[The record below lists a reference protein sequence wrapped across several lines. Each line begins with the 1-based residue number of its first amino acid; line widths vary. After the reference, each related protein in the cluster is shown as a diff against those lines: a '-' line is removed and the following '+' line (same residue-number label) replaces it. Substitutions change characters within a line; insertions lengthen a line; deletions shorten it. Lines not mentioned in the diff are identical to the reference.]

1 MKNLYRIPSL
11 SLAASVLL
19 LAAAVS
25 PSAHAQPATPE
36 HVTGTNPYPFETRD
50 FRDEEEEEPELID
63 LPEGYDDKLAV
74 LSEEQL
80 EFLRGPDARRF
91 RGDEEKMTEYFDEH
105 TPEEI
110 VEWVSAMQR
119 LGELNAV
126 QNTYLN
132 TFQVL
137 GGLGLLLGSLGLGV
151 VVMRNVQE
159 RKSELA
165 LLRAIGFEKRT
176 IKRFVLGEYLGL
188 LMGG

>member
-1 MKNLYRIPSL
+1 KREDDDMQTRPFAKNSGSLTMKNLYRIPSL

-50 FRDEEEEEPELID
+50 FRDDEEEEPELID
-63 LPEGYDDKLAV
+63 LPEGYDDKLAL

-110 VEWVSAMQR
+110 VEWVSAMQTVVSSTR
-119 LGELNAV
+119 YEEGRDLPNIP
-126 QNTYLN
+126 LN
-132 TFQVL
+132 TASPEYNAWRIQRPR
-137 GGLGLLLGSLGLGV
+137 S
-151 VVMRNVQE
+151 MDPE
-159 RKSELA
+159 REP
-165 LLRAIGFEKRT
+165 G
-176 IKRFVLGEYLGL
+176 
-188 LMGG
+188 